1 MVKTY
6 RNTHIAFLQFMRIST
21 LVMAIQAVCF
31 TLLWAHNSLGQNINL
46 RLKNAPVKS
55 LFALIEQQ
63 ADVTFTYNETTLKNV
78 GPVTLSVKNK
88 HLNSILTV
96 LEQTTTLRFERMGSL
111 IAVSATAKL
120 MPAIRS
126 PSAAATQDRH
136 KDSLMTVQGIVTDSL
151 GQPLPGATVRIKG
164 GNRSIVVD
172 ENGRFR
178 LSQLNENAVLLVS
191 YTGFK
196 SREFPVNKRSEVT
209 ILLTEDVAGLDEAV
223 VIGYGVQRKESL
235 TGAVSTVGAETLENR
250 PVSNLAS
257 ALQGTTPGL
266 TVTRSSG
273 QPGNEGIRIQMR
285 GATSANGNVN
295 PLLIVDGVS
304 APISTLQT
312 LNVNDVDNIS
322 FLKDAAAAAI
332 YGAQAA
338 GGVILVTTK
347 KGVAGKTTFAYS
359 SLFGAD
365 WMLNVP
371 QRMSLLEEA
380 NFSNLSAQN
389 AGGSPVYTDA
399 EIQMIKD
406 GIEYYIDPS
415 DTNRYIYLN
424 QKDFVSQTIR
434 DITSMQ
440 THNLSAS
447 GGTEKLNFLLSLGTY
462 SKNGAFRV
470 GPDDYN
476 RYNGR
481 INIGV
486 NLSKHIS
493 LDSRVAYTKQEVEMP
508 SLNVPALL
516 YQALRLRQRWPIFTP
531 EGRLS
536 GEGSF
541 SANQSYA
548 YLKEGGYHHENENNF
563 DGVFTLRI
571 KELVKGLQLR
581 AIYGAQY
588 NLTDRD
594 LFSRTVELW
603 QRYYPVAY
611 INQTNKFEVTR
622 GTYRTNNLQ
631 FLADY
636 AVTLGAGHEFSALA
650 GYQFED
656 SRMSSVY
663 TSSQNLASNDLPAL
677 GLGDDATKTNSQ
689 SINTY
694 AYKSYFGRLNYHYQ
708 DRYLLELTLR
718 ADESSRLAP
727 GLRVKTFPSASVGWN
742 IHKESWYGMS
752 SLFSAVKLRAS
763 WGQLGSGLG
772 NIIGNYDFMN
782 MLSRNNNLVLG
793 ASEDRA
799 MYFYQSVVPSSS
811 LTWETVQTTN
821 GGLDLGMFGNKLLL
835 SADYYVK
842 YNKNMLTPL
851 QLPGTFGVGTP
862 RTNNGELKSWGWEL
876 EVHYRNTAGSDFRY
890 SLGLNVSDNQ
900 NKLMNYA
907 GRKVIAAG
915 IVGILEGYPLNSIW
929 GYQTDGYF
937 QSQEEVDNWAFY
949 NANTGVGDIKYVD
962 QNADERINIG
972 RGTVEDHGDL
982 VYLGTDQPR
991 FNFGMNAG
999 FEWRRFDFSFFLQGI
1014 GKRTFYATANTINP
1028 QVTAPRQPLSI
1039 HLDYWSENNRD
1050 AAFPRP
1056 FRGGQHNYAF
1066 SDKWMLNGQYIRLK
1080 NIQLG
1085 YSLPEKLL
1093 QKVSISRVRVYFS
1106 GQDLL
1111 SVTRLGIFNNL
1122 FNPEY
1127 LNNVEHQYP
1136 FAATASF
1143 GLNLTF

>member
-1 MVKTY
+1 MINYDFPLFGKEKIPLGGINQLFRIMKLTSLLLLIGFLHLSAASRSQTVSLDVKNQPIGKVFEAIEKQTNLMVVYNDRFVNPSTPVSIRANGLPLTHVLASLLKPVSLTY
-6 RNTHIAFLQFMRIST
+6 HITENTIVITELPADKHESTSPIPIEIQQQRISGRVT
-21 LVMAIQAVCF
+21 DEYGSPLEGVTVTI
-31 TLLWAHNSLGQNINL
+31 
-46 RLKNAPVKS
+46 KS
-55 LFALIEQQ
+55 
-63 ADVTFTYNETTLKNV
+63 T
-78 GPVTLSVKNK
+78 
-88 HLNSILTV
+88 
-96 LEQTTTLRFERMGSL
+96 
-111 IAVSATAKL
+111 
-120 MPAIRS
+120 
-126 PSAAATQDRH
+126 AAAT
-136 KDSLMTVQGIVTDSL
+136 TTDVNGYYRIIPSSKGDTLVFSML
-151 GQPLPGATVRIKG
+151 GY
-164 GNRSIVVD
+164 
-172 ENGRFR
+172 
-178 LSQLNENAVLLVS
+178 NAVERPIGTNPTINITLTASVS
-191 YTGFK
+191 DL
-196 SREFPVNKRSEVT
+196 EEV
-209 ILLTEDVAGLDEAV
+209 V
-223 VIGYGVQRKESL
+223 VVGYGVRRKESL
-235 TGAVSTVGAETLENR
+235 TGAVSTVDAQALENR

-295 PLLIVDGVS
+295 PLLIVDGVA
-304 APISTLQT
+304 APIGTLQT

-347 KGVAGKTTFAYS
+347 KGISGKTTFAYS
-359 SLFGAD
+359 NLFGAD

-380 NFSNLSAQN
+380 NFSNLSAGN

-406 GIEYYIDPS
+406 GVEYYVDPS

-424 QKDFVSQTIR
+424 QQDFVSQTIR
-434 DITSMQ
+434 DVTAMQ

-447 GGTEKLNFLLSLGTY
+447 GGTEKLNFLFSFGTY

-470 GPDDYN
+470 GPDAYN

-481 INIGV
+481 INIGA
-486 NLSKHIS
+486 NLSKHVSI
-493 LDSRVAYTKQEVEMP
+493 DSRVAYTKQKVEMP
-508 SLNVPALL
+508 SLAIPALL
-516 YQALRLRQRWPIFTP
+516 FQALRLRQRWPIFTP

-548 YLKEGGYHHENENNF
+548 YLKEGGYNHENENNF

-588 NLTDRD
+588 NLANRD

-622 GTYRTNNLQ
+622 GTYNTNNLQ

-636 AVTLGAGHEFSALA
+636 AISLGSGHELSALA

-656 SRMSSVY
+656 SRMSSVH

-677 GLGDDATKTNSQ
+677 GLGDDATKTNNQ

-694 AYKSYFGRLNYHYQ
+694 AYKSYFGRLNYSYQ
-708 DRYLLELTLR
+708 ERYLLELTLR

-727 GLRVKTFPSASVGWN
+727 GLRVKTFPSASAGWN
-742 IHKESWYGMS
+742 IHKESWYGTS
-752 SLFSAVKLRAS
+752 SLFSTVKLRAS

-821 GGLDLGMFGNKLLL
+821 GGLDLGMFRDKLLL

-876 EVHYRNTAGSDFRY
+876 EANYRNTAGNGFRY

-900 NKLMNYA
+900 NELMNYA

-929 GYQTDGYF
+929 GYQTGGYL
-937 QSQEEVDNWAFY
+937 QSQEEVDNSAFF
-949 NANTGVGDIKYVD
+949 NANTGVGDIKYTD
-962 QNADERINIG
+962 QNADDRINIG

-991 FNFGMNAG
+991 YNFGVNAG
-999 FEWRRFDFSFFLQGI
+999 FEWHRFDFSFFLQGI
-1014 GKRTFYATANTINP
+1014 GKRTFYATVNTVNP

-1039 HLDYWSENNRD
+1039 HLDHWSETNRD
-1050 AAFPRP
+1050 ATFPRP
-1056 FRGGQHNYAF
+1056 FRGGQHNYVF

-1085 YSLPEKLL
+1085 YSLPESLL
-1093 QKVSISRVRVYFS
+1093 QKVRISRVRVYFS

-1111 SVTRLGIFNNL
+1111 TITRLGIFDNL

-1136 FAATASF
+1136 FSATASF
-1143 GLNLTF
+1143 GLNVTF